1 MSNAHSTEV
10 SRDIVFRAPFADV
23 IKNNS
28 TGQQQ
33 LSASKAFAAGEVICD
48 FGAGEI
54 TDTATYLTVQ
64 LGVDRHITLKPD
76 FLQYINH
83 GCDPNL
89 FFDTTTMKL
98 VALKPIA
105 AGDEFRFFYPSTE
118 WEMAQPFLCQC
129 GAANCLQL
137 IQGASFLST
146 ETLSQYRLT
155 DFIQQQLLQKVK
167 TATV

>member
-1 MSNAHSTEV
+1 MSNAHSAEV
-10 SRDIVFRAPFADV
+10 SREVVFRAPFADV
-23 IKNNS
+23 LKNTI
-28 TGQQQ
+28 TGQHQ
-33 LSASKAFAAGEVICD
+33 LSASKPFAAGEMICD

-54 TDTATYLTVQ
+54 TDTPTYLTVQ

-83 GCDPNL
+83 GCDPNM

-105 AGDEFRFFYPSTE
+105 AGEEFRFFYPSTE
-118 WEMAQPFLCQC
+118 WEMAQPFVCQC
-129 GAANCLQL
+129 GAPNCLQL

-155 DFIQQQLLQKVK
+155 DFIKQQLLQKVK